1 VSLAQLART
10 LHYICRRKKFE
21 SQSST
26 YLSSMKEFLVIRLS
40 NKKKITNK
48 QAWNKNEIRKTK
60 KSGVYREKSNLV
72 SNLCDLVLAS
82 NISLLHV
89 MQGVRIRVLS
99 EHWKAM
105 WKLSFHLRF
114 DQSQNL
120 SIYIKTAKPN
130 MCFAMVQCIIW

>member
-10 LHYICRRKKFE
+10 LHYICRRPKFE

-26 YLSSMKEFLVIRLS
+26 YLSSMKEFLVTRLS
-40 NKKKITNK
+40 NKKKI
-48 QAWNKNEIRKTK
+48 QINKNEIRKTK